1 MSELELTEGP
11 PEVARQT
18 LDAVVREVGLCLIE
32 ARVALES
39 HALQADPAQLQT
51 ARQYLQQVQGVLRVL
66 EIHGAALLAEEMRLV
81 VSYLEAAGAGIR
93 NQNESLE
100 ALMRALAQMPGY
112 LERVLAGGRDLALVL
127 LPLLNDL
134 RAVRGNALLSEGTL
148 LLLNLKSDRQAAVAT
163 VDGGD
168 TGMGAAHWARRLRA
182 RFQLGLLG
190 WIRGERVE
198 ENLELMALVVRQLE
212 QVATQ
217 QAVFQLWWVLGA
229 LLEALRDR
237 GLDAGVSVKRLLG
250 LADREMR
257 RLYEQ
262 GEGRYAQQ
270 PPIELLNNLLYYVA
284 RSASKGP
291 QVTAVRASFRLDELL
306 PVDEDIELERENL
319 SAPSVRMM
327 QTVAAA
333 IREDLGRIKD
343 VFDDFVRR
351 GGHAPQQLQPQVQL
365 LRKIGDTL
373 GVLGLGEQRTRVQ
386 SEIARI
392 ETVMAGEGAPD
403 ESWLID
409 VAATLIEIEDHL
421 DDDLIGL
428 ILPRQAAPLTPS
440 VDLDF
445 QQVQTA
451 VLRECLVNLAR
462 VKEYVGQYVG
472 GTLDT
477 SGFDNWPELMRG
489 IDAGLAMLDKP
500 RAIDV
505 LGRIREHLGSLM
517 QSSDSFSPSGVE
529 RLADAMV
536 SFEYYIETLH
546 SGRPD
551 PWYMLDNA
559 DLALSAIEVQPR
571 PAGSPLP
578 VSEGHEATQVLTP
591 ETVLSALSDRQST
604 VVLQQPAVVAPP
616 APVSSLPHLLAVDAD
631 MLALYLE
638 EAREEVAR
646 ISQLLPAWDR
656 HPEDQDALLNL
667 RRSFQTLK
675 GSGRMVGATEIAQYC
690 WAIESLLN
698 ALIDRTVT
706 RSPALLA
713 NLREAVRLLPTFVE
727 HLAGGPPPPA
737 ETEVVAAAAQSLAA
751 GRETEEEY
759 VATQLLPKLEGAED
773 VDFALDL
780 EVGNEPSSGE
790 EVRADSTL
798 LDIYARET
806 DGHVAVVREY
816 LQRAAGAPAPHAL
829 PETVYRACHTLLG
842 SSRMAEARHGMRLA
856 QPLDNWLRKAFEAG
870 VGLSAQDLQLLSD
883 CMAEMERISRHL
895 DEGTQFFDSHD
906 QLRGRIDAAALAID
920 QRSSTPV
927 AAYDR
932 EIAAVFSDEASELL
946 ESAQAAL
953 AQMPPS
959 HSGEVPDLAAL
970 KRPLHTLKGGARMAG
985 VSAMGDLA
993 HEMETLVTQVEQG
1006 MVPWND
1012 AAHGVLQAAVDEL
1025 SRMRDLL
1032 SAGQPV
1038 GASALPPR
1046 VPQAL
1051 VSAPEA
1057 VPMPA
1062 PQPETEPEIE
1072 DEIESEADAE
1082 PVSAAAPAAGTT
1094 LLPPGRDASVVADRV
1109 ELARVDAELLD
1120 QLLNHV
1126 GEVSIARSRVEQQL
1140 ELVGSNL
1147 GELARTVTRLKQQLR
1162 SLELETEAQILHR
1175 HQTEAADLSGFD
1187 PLELDR
1193 YSAIQQ
1199 FSRALAETA
1208 SDVASIQQLLEN
1220 QSTDAQDLL
1229 QQQGR
1234 VVSELQNGLLRTR
1247 MVSFQRHVQRLTR
1260 IVRQTSTDTGKQ
1272 TEFIVQGASG
1282 ELDRQLLDRMLPPLE
1297 HLLRNAVVHGIE
1309 SPAMRRALG
1318 KPEAGRIS
1326 LSLQREGAE
1335 VVFTVADD
1343 GAGLDLAAI
1352 RSRAVTLGLLPADRM
1367 LPDDDLMQLVLEPGF
1382 STASSVT
1389 QWAGR
1394 GVGLDVVA
1402 TEVRKVG
1409 GVLQMRSQA
1418 GQGSSFAVRLPFTM
1432 AVAQA
1437 LLVRISDEFYALP
1450 LPMVDSVVRLPAAE
1464 IARCLGDDAPAY
1476 VHGGQRY
1483 RLQHLGVFVGLEPA
1497 PLPAPEVTV
1506 PVALVRAGEH
1516 STGLIIDELLGSR
1529 EIVLKNVGPQIAAIR
1544 GLSGATILG
1553 DGRVAII
1560 LDIATL
1566 LRTEGRQRS
1575 GFVVHR
1581 PQADHRP
1588 VVLVVDD
1595 SITVRRVTQRLLE
1608 RNGMQVLTARDGE
1621 DALALLAEVLPD
1633 VVLLDVEMPRMDGYE
1648 LTSRLRGEER
1658 TRTVPIIMITS
1669 RVGAKHRAR
1678 AMDLGV
1684 NDYLGKPY
1692 QEAEL
1697 LAAIAPLVAAREPA

>member
-1 MSELELTEGP
+1 MTELAQADSP

-18 LDAVVREVGLCLIE
+18 LDLVVREIAACLTE
-32 ARVALES
+32 TRVALET
-39 HALQADPAQLQT
+39 HAAQADAAQLQA
-51 ARQYLQQVQGVLRVL
+51 ARLQLQQVQGVLRML
-66 EIHGAALLAEEMRLV
+66 EIHGAALLAEEMRQV
-81 VSYLEAAGAGIR
+81 VAYLEAAGAGIR
-93 NQNESLE
+93 NQPESLD

-148 LLLNLKSDRQAAVAT
+148 LLLNLKSDRQAVVAT
-163 VDGGD
+163 DDGGD
-168 TGMGAAHWARRLRA
+168 NGLGAAHWARRLRA
-182 RFQLGLLG
+182 RYQLGLLG
-190 WIRGERVE
+190 WIRGERIE
-198 ENLELMALVVRQLE
+198 QNLELMAVVVRQLE
-212 QVATQ
+212 HVATQ

-237 GLDAGVSVKRLLG
+237 GIEAGVSVKRLLG
-250 LADREMR
+250 LADRELR

-291 QVTAVRASFRLDELL
+291 LVTAVRASFRLDELL
-306 PVDEDIELERENL
+306 PVDEDVELERENL

-343 VFDDFVRR
+343 VLDDFVRR
-351 GGHAPQQLQPQVQL
+351 GGNALEQLVPQVQL

-373 GVLGLGEQRTRVQ
+373 GVLGLGEQRGRVQ

-392 ETVMAGEGAPD
+392 ETVMANGSAPD
-403 ESWLID
+403 ESWLVD

-428 ILPRQAAPLTPS
+428 ILPRQAGPLTAS

-445 QQVQTA
+445 QQVQSA
-451 VLRECLVNLAR
+451 VLRECLINLAR

-477 SGFDNWPELMRG
+477 SGFDNWPELVRG
-489 IDAGLAMLDKP
+489 IDAGLAMLDKT
-500 RAIDV
+500 RARDV
-505 LGRIREHLGSLM
+505 LDRIRAQLTVLM
-517 QSSDSFSPSGVE
+517 QSAVGFAPAALE
-529 RLADAMV
+529 RLADAIV

-546 SGRPD
+546 SGRSD

-559 DLALSAIEVQPR
+559 DLALAAIDVQPQPPR
-571 PAGSPLP
+571 PVAVTG
-578 VSEGHEATQVLTP
+578 EGHEATQVLTP
-591 ETVLSALSDRQST
+591 RTVLEALTDPQST
-604 VVLQQPAVVAPP
+604 IVQFEPLVPAVPQPGVALPP
-616 APVSSLPHLLAVDAD
+616 LLAVDAD
-631 MLALYLE
+631 LLALYLE
-638 EAREEVAR
+638 EAREEVAN
-646 ISQLLPAWDR
+646 IEQLFPAWDR

-667 RRSFQTLK
+667 RRAFHTIK
-675 GSGRMVGATEIAQYC
+675 GSGRMVGANDIAQFS

-713 NLREAVRLLPTFVE
+713 TLRQAVRVLPQFVE
-727 HLAGGPPPPA
+727 HLAGGPRPSA
-737 ETEVVAAAAQSLAA
+737 EADVVAAAAQDFAA
-751 GRETEEEY
+751 GRGSEEEFA
-759 VATQLLPKLEGAED
+759 ATQLLPQLGPDEEIDWVIDDGSEPESEQQA
-773 VDFALDL
+773 DL
-780 EVGNEPSSGE
+780 
-790 EVRADSTL
+790 TL
-798 LDIYARET
+798 RDIYARET
-806 DGHVAVVREY
+806 DSHVAVVRDY
-816 LQRAAGAPAPHAL
+816 LLRANGASAPHAL

-842 SSRMAEARHGMRLA
+842 SSRMAEARHGMRLS
-856 QPLDNWLRKAFEAG
+856 QPLDSWLRKAYEAG
-870 VGLSAQDLQLLSD
+870 VGLSQQDLQLLAE

-895 DEGTQFFDSHD
+895 DEGTQFFDSHES
-906 QLRGRIDAAALAID
+906 LRGRIEAAALAVD
-920 QRSSTPV
+920 QRSTTPV
-927 AAYDR
+927 VQYDR

-946 ESAQAAL
+946 EAAQAAM
-953 AQMPPS
+953 AQLPPS
-959 HSGEVPDLAAL
+959 HSGAVPDLSPL

-1006 MVPWND
+1006 LVPWND
-1012 AAHGVLQAAVDEL
+1012 AAHGVMQAAIDEL

-1038 GASALPPR
+1038 AGSALPPR
-1046 VPQAL
+1046 SPVPVAL
-1051 VSAPEA
+1051 PVPVPVPVPEPEPLPVLEPPVFEPVVPAPE
-1057 VPMPA
+1057 VPEPPA
-1062 PQPETEPEIE
+1062 P
-1072 DEIESEADAE
+1072 
-1082 PVSAAAPAAGTT
+1082 APGA
-1094 LLPPGRDASVVADRV
+1094 LLPPGRDGVSVADRP
-1109 ELARVDAELLD
+1109 ELARVDADLLD
-1120 QLLNHV
+1120 QLLNNV
-1126 GEVSIARSRVEQQL
+1126 GEVSIARSRVEQQF
-1140 ELVGSNL
+1140 ELVGNNL

-1162 SLELETEAQILHR
+1162 NLELETEAQILHR
-1175 HQTEAADLSGFD
+1175 HQTESADQSGFD

-1199 FSRALAETA
+1199 FSRALSETA
-1208 SDVASIQQLLEN
+1208 SDVASIQQLLET

-1260 IVRQTSTDTGKQ
+1260 IVRQTSADTGKH
-1272 TEFIVQGASG
+1272 TEFVVEGASA
-1282 ELDRQLLDRMLPPLE
+1282 ELDRQLLERMLPPLE

-1335 VVFTVADD
+1335 VVLTVADD
-1343 GAGLDLAAI
+1343 GAGLDLPAI
-1352 RSRAVTLGLLPADRM
+1352 RTRAVAAGLLAPDRM

-1382 STASSVT
+1382 STAASVT

-1402 TEVRKVG
+1402 TEVRKLG
-1409 GVLQMRSQA
+1409 GVLQMQTRA
-1418 GQGSSFAVRLPFTM
+1418 GAGSSFAVRLPFTM

-1437 LLVRISDEFYALP
+1437 LLVRIGDEYYALP
-1450 LPMVDSVVRLPAAE
+1450 LPMVDSVVRLPAGE
-1464 IARCLGDDAPAY
+1464 VARHMGEAAPAY

-1483 RLQHLGVFVGLEPA
+1483 RLQPLGVFVGLEPA

-1575 GFVVHR
+1575 GYVVHR

-1621 DALALLAEVLPD
+1621 DALSLLAEVLPD
-1633 VVLLDVEMPRMDGYE
+1633 IVLLDVEMPRMDGYE
-1648 LTSRLRGEER
+1648 LAQRLRAQPR
-1658 TRTVPIIMITS
+1658 TQAVPIIMITS

-1678 AMDLGV
+1678 ALELGV

-1697 LAAIAPLVAAREPA
+1697 LAAIAPLVAAKGSP